1 MDFRSLIEKLKNRGI
16 YTVAFVHNQ
25 VNLHTV
31 LPVIACDELVMKKA
45 DAEGR
50 GGVLGDVQGGR
61 QGEME
66 PAVKQAYDSEA
77 RRLGPKGVLLLK
89 MTNRNLQ
96 LVRTKKNGAL
106 WYVKKGE
113 VPAAEEETPPELKQV
128 LESETTSFDAKTA
141 EGLYLCNKF
150 LRTREEVARAYR
162 VRLEPLLGQEKIKT
176 ALVEFRGPVNKA
188 EMESLMRSLQN
199 AAKEGNNQLII
210 QMEERDPV
218 HGDLE
223 SVGTFARRLSEL
235 EFNGLP
241 LKTIAFIQPKK
252 TLAAGTFLALGCTEI
267 ALGEGAVLGDFSHL
281 PKDQLEKF
289 EGARKMLVKLAT
301 ERGYP
306 ELLFR
311 AMLDPNVV
319 VYRARKKDG
328 KYELVTKQMLTDK
341 PDQWSEPALLGSQL
355 KLDNQLAKDLEDADL
370 RVVQHNKVKDLDDLY
385 SRYGIN
391 RSEVRRYGD
400 WLSAVA
406 EFFRQPLVNVLLIMI
421 GIAGLILELKMPG
434 VGIPGVISAICFVL
448 FFWAYSFVGE
458 FTMLAVMLF
467 VLGLILIGVEVFI
480 LPGVMAFGIGGVLL
494 VIVSLVLVTLT
505 KMPQSTSD
513 WLSLGATLTTFGVGL
528 VAAIAAAFVLAWY
541 LPHIPYASRL
551 MLKPPT
557 ESDEP
562 ARTDSFATVDYKALL
577 GAIGVAATTLRP
589 AGKARIGDEY
599 LDVVAEGDYVN
610 PGSRVQVIE
619 IEGNRIVVKEV

>member
-1 MDFRSLIEKLKNRGI
+1 
-16 YTVAFVHNQ
+16 
-25 VNLHTV
+25 
-31 LPVIACDELVMKKA
+31 
-45 DAEGR
+45 
-50 GGVLGDVQGGR
+50 
-61 QGEME
+61 
-66 PAVKQAYDSEA
+66 
-77 RRLGPKGVLLLK
+77 
-89 MTNRNLQ
+89 
-96 LVRTKKNGAL
+96 
-106 WYVKKGE
+106 
-113 VPAAEEETPPELKQV
+113 
-128 LESETTSFDAKTA
+128 
-141 EGLYLCNKF
+141 
-150 LRTREEVARAYR
+150 VARDYG
-162 VRLEPLLGQEKIKT
+162 VRPEPLLGQEKIRT
-176 ALVEFRGPVNKA
+176 ALIEFRGPVNKA

-199 AAKEGNNQLII
+199 AAREGNNQLIL

-218 HGDLE
+218 RGDLE
-223 SVGTFARRLSEL
+223 NVGTFARRLSEL
-235 EFNGLP
+235 EYNGLP
-241 LKTIAFIQPKK
+241 LKTIAFVRPGQ
-252 TLAAGTFLALGCTEI
+252 TLSAGTFLALGCSEI
-267 ALGEGAVLGDFSHL
+267 ALGEGSVLGDFNYL
-281 PKDQLEKF
+281 PKDQLEKY
-289 EGARKMLVKLAT
+289 EGARKMLVKLAND
-301 ERGYP
+301 RGYP

-311 AMLDPNVV
+311 AMLDPGVE

-328 KYELVTKQMLTDK
+328 RYELVTKQMLMNQQG
-341 PDQWSEPALLGSQL
+341 QWGESARLGSNLKGELL

-370 RVVQHNKVKDLDDLY
+370 RVVQQNKVKDLDDLY
-385 SRYGIN
+385 ARYGIK
-391 RSEVRRYGD
+391 REEVRRYGD

-421 GIAGLILELKMPG
+421 GIGGLILELKMPG
-434 VGIPGVISAICFVL
+434 VGIPGVIAAICFVL

-480 LPGVMAFGIGGVLL
+480 LPGVMAFGISGVLL
-494 VIVSLVLVTLT
+494 VILSLVLVTLT

-528 VAAIAAAFVLAWY
+528 VAAIAAAVVLAWY

-551 MLKPPT
+551 MLKPPS
-557 ESDEP
+557 ESEE
-562 ARTDSFATVDYKALL
+562 ATGPEALGGVDTKAALL